1 MKIVKFLL
9 LLFILLQTSIK
20 VNSSEN
26 LKVSLEE
33 GKKLIF
39 IRHAY
44 APGSGDPSNFNIKDC
59 ATQRNLNQRGKDQ
72 AQKTKFFFQKN
83 NVQVDHVIS
92 SEWCRCKETASIVFA
107 DNYKTKS
114 FLNSFYE
121 ERFSKNKDRQI
132 MELKEYI
139 KEWKGKKNLVLI
151 THYVVISEMLNISST
166 SGEIVISDKNYN
178 VIERLKISF

>member
-1 MKIVKFLL
+1 
-9 LLFILLQTSIK
+9 LLQTPIK

-26 LKVSLEE
+26 IKTSLEQ

-44 APGSGDPSNFNIKDC
+44 APGSGDPSNFNIKKC

-72 AQKTKFFFQKN
+72 AQKIKFFFQKN

-107 DNYKTKS
+107 DNYKIKS

-139 KEWKGKKNLVLI
+139 KKWKGKKNLVLI
-151 THYVVISEMLNISST
+151 THYVVISEMLNISTT

-178 VIERLKISF
+178 VIERLKISY

>member
-1 MKIVKFLL
+1 MKIVKFLFL
-9 LLFILLQTSIK
+9 IFILLQTPIK

-26 LKVSLEE
+26 IKTSLEQ

-44 APGSGDPSNFNIKDC
+44 APGSGDPSNFNIKNC

-72 AQKTKFFFQKN
+72 AQKIKFFFQKN
-83 NVQVDHVIS
+83 NVQVDHVLSI
-92 SEWCRCKETASIVFA
+92 EWCRCKETASIVFA
-107 DNYKTKS
+107 DNYKTKN

-121 ERFSKNKDRQI
+121 ERFSKNKHRQI

-139 KEWKGKKNLVLI
+139 KKWKGKKNLVLI
-151 THYVVISEMLNISST
+151 THYVVISEMLNISTT

-178 VIERLKISF
+178 VIERLKISY

>member
-1 MKIVKFLL
+1 MKIVKFLFL
-9 LLFILLQTSIK
+9 IFILLQTPIK

-26 LKVSLEE
+26 LKTSLEE

-44 APGSGDPSNFNIKDC
+44 APGSGDPSNFNIKNC
-59 ATQRNLNQRGKDQ
+59 VTQRNLNQRGRDQ
-72 AQKTKFFFQKN
+72 AQKIKFFFKTN
-83 NVQVDHVIS
+83 NVQVDHVVS

-107 DNYKTKS
+107 DNYETKS

-121 ERFSKNKDRQI
+121 ERFSKNKDQQI

-139 KEWKGKKNLVLI
+139 KKWKGKKNLVLI
-151 THYVVISEMLNISST
+151 THYVVISEMLNISTT

-178 VIERLKISF
+178 VTERLKISY

>member
-1 MKIVKFLL
+1 MKIVKFLFL
-9 LLFILLQTSIK
+9 IFILLQTPIK

-26 LKVSLEE
+26 IKTSLEQ

-44 APGSGDPSNFNIKDC
+44 APGSGDPSNFNIKNC

-72 AQKTKFFFQKN
+72 AQKIKFFFQKN
-83 NVQVDHVIS
+83 NVQVDHVVS

-121 ERFSKNKDRQI
+121 
-132 MELKEYI
+132 
-139 KEWKGKKNLVLI
+139 
-151 THYVVISEMLNISST
+151 
-166 SGEIVISDKNYN
+166 
-178 VIERLKISF
+178 

>member
-9 LLFILLQTSIK
+9 LIFILLQTPIK

-26 LKVSLEE
+26 IKTSLEQ

-44 APGSGDPSNFNIKDC
+44 APGSGDPSNFNIKNC
-59 ATQRNLNQRGKDQ
+59 ATQRNLNQRGRDQ
-72 AQKTKFFFQKN
+72 AQKIKFFFKTS
-83 NVQVDHVIS
+83 NVQVIS

-121 ERFSKNKDRQI
+121 ERFSKNKDQQI

-139 KEWKGKKNLVLI
+139 KKWKGKKNLVLI
-151 THYVVISEMLNISST
+151 THYVVISEMLNISTT
-166 SGEIVISDKNYN
+166 SGEIVISDKKYN
-178 VIERLKISF
+178 VIERLKISY

>member
-1 MKIVKFLL
+1 MKIVKFLFL
-9 LLFILLQTSIK
+9 IFILLQTPIK

-26 LKVSLEE
+26 IKTSLEQ

-44 APGSGDPSNFNIKDC
+44 APGSGDPTNFNIKNC

-72 AQKTKFFFQKN
+72 AQKIKFFFQKN
-83 NVQVDHVIS
+83 NVQVDHVVS

-139 KEWKGKKNLVLI
+139 KKWKGKKNLVLI
-151 THYVVISEMLNISST
+151 THYVVISEMLNVYPS

-178 VIERLKISF
+178 VIGNLNSAF

>member
-1 MKIVKFLL
+1 MKIVKFLFL
-9 LLFILLQTSIK
+9 IFILLQTPIK

-26 LKVSLEE
+26 IKTSLEQ

-44 APGSGDPSNFNIKDC
+44 APGSGDPTNFNIKNC

-72 AQKTKFFFQKN
+72 AQKIKFFFQKN
-83 NVQVDHVIS
+83 NVQVDHVVS

-132 MELKEYI
+132 IELKEYI
-139 KEWKGKKNLVLI
+139 KKWKGKKNLVLI
-151 THYVVISEMLNISST
+151 THYVVISEMLNISTT

-178 VIERLKISF
+178 VIERLKISY

>member
-1 MKIVKFLL
+1 MKIVKFLFL
-9 LLFILLQTSIK
+9 IFILLQTPIK

-26 LKVSLEE
+26 IKTSLEQ

-44 APGSGDPSNFNIKDC
+44 APGSGDPSNFNIKNC

-72 AQKTKFFFQKN
+72 AQKIKFFFQKN

-107 DNYKTKS
+107 DNYKTKN

-139 KEWKGKKNLVLI
+139 KKWKGKKNLVLI
-151 THYVVISEMLNISST
+151 THYVVISEMLNIST
-166 SGEIVISDKNYN
+166 NSGEIVISDKNYN
-178 VIERLKISF
+178 VIERLKISY

>member
-1 MKIVKFLL
+1 MKIVKFLFL
-9 LLFILLQTSIK
+9 IFIVLQTPIK

-26 LKVSLEE
+26 IKTSLEQ

-44 APGSGDPSNFNIKDC
+44 APGSGDPSNFNIKKC

-72 AQKTKFFFQKN
+72 AQKIKFFFQKN

-107 DNYKTKS
+107 DNYKTKN

-139 KEWKGKKNLVLI
+139 KKWKGKKNLVLI
-151 THYVVISEMLNISST
+151 THYVVISEMLNISTT

-178 VIERLKISF
+178 VIERLKISY

>member
-9 LLFILLQTSIK
+9 FIFILLQTPIK

-26 LKVSLEE
+26 LRTSLEQ

-44 APGSGDPSNFNIKDC
+44 APGTGDPSNFDIKNC
-59 ATQRNLNQRGKDQ
+59 TTQRNLNQRGRDQ
-72 AQKTKFFFQKN
+72 AQKIKHFFQKN
-83 NVQVDHVIS
+83 NVQVDDVIS
-92 SEWCRCKETASIVFA
+92 SEWCRCKETASIAFM

-121 ERFSKNKDRQI
+121 ERFSKNKDQQI
-132 MELKEYI
+132 IELKEYI
-139 KEWKGKKNLVLI
+139 KRWKGKKNLVII
-151 THYVVISEMLNISST
+151 THYVVIFEMLNITTT

-178 VIERLKISF
+178 VIERLKISY